1 MEITRYY
8 DSILTEKL
16 KPNKVLVLLGARR
29 VGKTKLI
36 EKLIKNSSEKILFLN
51 GDDIE
56 THQILETQSATH
68 YKKIIGN
75 HTLLVID
82 EAQEIPSIG
91 MKLKLMVDSI
101 EGLKIL
107 ITGSSA
113 LEINNQTGE
122 PLVGRMSTYNLF
134 PIAQIEFATNENFVI
149 TQSNLGER
157 LVYGSYP
164 ELLHLPTYQEK
175 MKYLK
180 EMVSNQLLR
189 DILAFEG
196 IKKRDKIIALL
207 QIVALR
213 VGTELSLESI
223 GKELQISK
231 NTVEKY
237 LDLFSKV
244 FIIYQV
250 SGFSKNRENEITK
263 KKKWYFVDN
272 GLRNAIINDFRAIDN
287 RQDLGMLWEN
297 YLNSERKKMLE
308 YKEIDVLEY
317 FWRTHSQQEIDRIEV
332 RNNKI
337 SAFEFKWSDENAK
350 IPFEFAK
357 SYPNANFNIIH
368 RGNYLDFIV

>member
-36 EKLIKNSSEKILFLN
+36 EKLIKNSSDKILFLN

-56 THQILETQSATH
+56 THQILETQSVIH

-82 EAQEIPSIG
+82 EAQEIPLIG
-91 MKLKLMVDSI
+91 IKLKLMVDSI

-113 LEINNQTGE
+113 LEINNQIGE

-134 PIAQIEFATNENFVI
+134 PIAQIEFSTIENI
-149 TQSNLGER
+149 LTTQSNLGER

-164 ELLHLPTYQEK
+164 ELMHLPTYHEK

-180 EMVSNQLLR
+180 EMVNNQLLR

-272 GLRNAIINDFRAIDN
+272 GLRNAIINNFRAIDN
-287 RQDLGMLWEN
+287 RQDVGMLWEN

-308 YKEIDVLEY
+308 YKEISVLEY

-332 RNNKI
+332 QNNQI

-350 IPFEFAK
+350 IPYEFAK
-357 SYPNANFNIIH
+357 SYPNANFNIVH

>member
-8 DSILTEKL
+8 DSIMTEKL

-36 EKLIKNSSEKILFLN
+36 EKLIKNSSENIIFLN

-113 LEINNQTGE
+113 LEINNQIGE

-134 PIAQIEFATNENFVI
+134 PIAQIEFANFENFVT

-287 RQDLGMLWEN
+287 RQDVGMLWEN

-332 RNNKI
+332 QNNQI
-337 SAFEFKWSDENAK
+337 SAFEFKWSDENVK
-350 IPFEFAK
+350 IPYEFAK